1 MARLPPSCHA
11 VHRGLRI
18 PDLRAGDDSPLR
30 TSHHHAV
37 PATCRSRR
45 LPTQRLRPCGLNA
58 TSRTQSRPC
67 ADISSSRSSRPCH
80 DVHVVRRRSTEK
92 RGAELCDAVV
102 LVRISHT
109 RCGLRRFKKPT
120 GQEPRAARCG
130 TSGKRGDAPCRLL
143 QPALCV
149 AFRRPSPPPP
159 RPTLSPPPLIPPPPS
174 TCLPPPGTQTP

>member
-92 RGAELCDAVV
+92 RGAGFCDAVV
-102 LVRISHT
+102 LGSLSAFT
-109 RCGLRRFKKPT
+109 PFKI
-120 GQEPRAARCG
+120 EAWE
-130 TSGKRGDAPCRLL
+130 LL
-143 QPALCV
+143 AMTFCILV
-149 AFRRPSPPPP
+149 
-159 RPTLSPPPLIPPPPS
+159 
-174 TCLPPPGTQTP
+174 